1 MDVVKRGSRVLRIFA
16 AKAAPTLT
24 AVARDELLVAR
35 KNLRQRNSQ
44 YTVHGEPV
52 EPPCQVLRQSLILA
66 YVQRVVLRQSLI
78 LAYVQRVAW
87 ME

>member
-16 AKAAPTLT
+16 AKAAPTLI

-44 YTVHGEPV
+44 YTVHGELVKSVRGELV
-52 EPPCQVLRQSLILA
+52 ELCAKSFDNASFWPTSSV
-66 YVQRVVLRQSLI
+66 
-78 LAYVQRVAW
+78 
-87 ME
+87 